1 MVDFTDRVAIVTGA
15 GGGLG
20 REHAKLLASLG
31 AAVVVNDL
39 GGDVR
44 GAGSG
49 TSPAD
54 AVVDEIRAAGGAAV
68 SDHASVSVPEAAA
81 SIVERAV
88 AEFGRIDVVVN
99 NAGFLRDKTFANL
112 EWGDLDAV
120 LDVHLKGAFYV
131 TRPAFAHMKA
141 QGYGRIVVTSSASGL
156 LGNFGQTNYGAA
168 KMGLIGLMQV
178 LKLEAARYGITA
190 NAVAPIAHTR
200 MTAELLGE
208 GAPLFDPA
216 LVSPA
221 VAYLASEACTL
232 SGEVWSVG
240 GGSVSR
246 FFVGLTPGWFR
257 HPDHGPIT
265 VDDIAASVE
274 AIRAED
280 GYLVPYS
287 SGDEFTKL
295 RKLLGG

>member
-208 GAPLFDPA
+208 GAQLYDPA

>member
-31 AAVVVNDL
+31 AAVVINDL
-39 GGDVR
+39 GGDVH

-54 AVVDEIRAAGGAAV
+54 AVVDEIRATGGAAV
-68 SDHASVSVPEAAA
+68 ADHASVSDPEAAA

-99 NAGFLRDKTFANL
+99 NAGILRDKTFANL
-112 EWGDLDAV
+112 EWGDLAAV

-131 TRPAFAHMKA
+131 TQPAFAHMKA

-178 LKLEAARYGITA
+178 LKLEAARYGITV
-190 NAVAPIAHTR
+190 NAVAPIANTR
-200 MTAELLGE
+200 MTTELLGD
-208 GAPLFDPA
+208 GAQLFDAA

-257 HPDHGPIT
+257 HPDRGPIT
-265 VDDIAASVE
+265 VDDIATNVE
-274 AIRAED
+274 AIRAEA

-295 RKLLGG
+295 GKLLGG

>member
-49 TSPAD
+49 TSPAN

-68 SDHASVSVPEAAA
+68 ADHASVSVPEAAA

-88 AEFGRIDVVVN
+88 TEFGRIDVVVN
-99 NAGFLRDKTFANL
+99 NAGILRDRTFANL

-246 FFVGLTPGWFR
+246 LFVGLTPGWFR